1 MTILDTNVLSEVMA
15 PSPADAPLVWIER
28 RRAVD
33 PVFIT
38 SITVAEILY
47 GVEILPAGKRRER
60 LNAETQAM
68 FAQDFGG
75 QILFFDEQAARDFA
89 KIASSRGKFGRPIA
103 DFACQ
108 NAAISAVQWA
118 ALATRY

>member
-1 MTILDTNVLSEVMA
+1 
-15 PSPADAPLVWIER
+15 
-28 RRAVD
+28 VD

-60 LNAETQAM
+60 LNAETEAM

-75 QILFFDEQAARDFA
+75 QILFFDEQAARAFA
-89 KIASSRGKFGRPIA
+89 QIASARRKLGRPIA
-103 DFACQ
+103 ELDAQ
-108 NAAISAVQWA
+108 IAAIASVHGA
-118 ALATRY
+118 ALATRNTADFEDCGVQLVNPWMD